1 MREEDRMV
9 KLARAR
15 LRRAAA
21 CAVAAVAAAVI
32 AGGCAA
38 QHDTGG
44 TPHPPG
50 GGANSL
56 SKAAADS
63 PGSKAPARAARDARA
78 AAPAARVPLTVPNS
92 VTARKAVTLTGCTAT
107 SAGGL
112 ATGTVTGTRAATYT
126 ITVFFT
132 TRGATVVG
140 YATAR
145 VHAAPGKAT
154 PWRASGH
161 FRAPHGMS
169 CVLRGVT
176 AR

>member
-1 MREEDRMV
+1 MM
-9 KLARAR
+9 KAGRAR

-38 QHDTGG
+38 QDNGGG

-50 GGANSL
+50 GGASSL

-63 PGSKAPARAARDARA
+63 PRSSPPARAARDVRA
-78 AAPAARVPLTVPNS
+78 AAPGALIPLTVPNS
-92 VTARKAVTLTGCTAT
+92 VAARKAVTLTGCTAT

-112 ATGTVTGTRAATYT
+112 AAGTVTAARAATYT

-132 TRGATVVG
+132 TRGATVIG
-140 YATAR
+140 YAAAR
-145 VHAAPGKAT
+145 VRAAPGQAT
-154 PWRASGH
+154 PWRVSGH
-161 FRAPHGMS
+161 FRAPHGLS
-169 CVLRGVT
+169 CVLRGVA

>member
-1 MREEDRMV
+1 MV
-9 KLARAR
+9 EAGRAR
-15 LRRAAA
+15 PRRAAA
-21 CAVAAVAAAVI
+21 WAVAAVAAAVI

-50 GGANSL
+50 GGASL
-56 SKAAADS
+56 PSQTTADS
-63 PGSKAPARAARDARA
+63 LRGSAPARAARDAQA
-78 AAPAARVPLTVPNS
+78 AAKAAPVPLTVPNS

-107 SAGGL
+107 GVGGL
-112 ATGTVTGTRAATYT
+112 AAGTVTATRAATYT

-132 TRGATVVG
+132 TRGATVTG

-154 PWRASGH
+154 PWQASGH
-161 FRAPHGMS
+161 FSAPRGMR

>member
-1 MREEDRMV
+1 MV
-9 KLARAR
+9 KAARAR
-15 LRRAAA
+15 VRRAAA

-38 QHDTGG
+38 QDNGGG

-50 GGANSL
+50 GGASSL

-63 PGSKAPARAARDARA
+63 PGSKAPARAARDVRA
-78 AAPAARVPLTVPNS
+78 AAPARIPLTVPNS
-92 VTARKAVTLTGCTAT
+92 VAARKAVTLTGCTAT

-112 ATGTVTGTRAATYT
+112 AAGTVTAARAATYT

-132 TRGATVVG
+132 TRGATVTG
-140 YATAR
+140 YATASVR
-145 VHAAPGKAT
+145 AAAGQAT

-161 FRAPHGMS
+161 FTAPRGMR